1 MFQKL
6 KQFKEMRDQGK
17 QMKEMMDAIVV
28 VGSGARNKIMVT
40 LNGSHEVLGVQI
52 EEGMGKSDMESGVK
66 DAFTDANKKL
76 QQELMKKMQEMG
88 GIGGLADM
96 MKGLGGGQE

>member
-6 KQFKEMRDQGK
+6 KQFKEMRDQSK
-17 QMKEMMDAIVV
+17 QMKEMMDQIVV
-28 VGSGARNKIMVT
+28 VGAGARNKVMVT

-52 EEGMGKSDMESGVK
+52 EEGLGKSETEAGVK
-66 DAFTDANKKL
+66 DAFTEANKKL
-76 QQELMKKMQEMG
+76 QQELMKKMQSMG

-96 MKGLGGGQE
+96 MKGMTGNE

>member
-6 KQFKEMRDQGK
+6 KQFKEKRDQSK
-17 QMKEMMDAIVV
+17 QMKTMLDEIIVV
-28 VGSGARNKIMVT
+28 GAASGNKVMITM
-40 LNGSHEVLGVQI
+40 NGSHEVMGVQI
-52 EEGMGKSDMESGVK
+52 EDGLEKTQIEQGVK
-66 DAFTDANKKL
+66 DALSDANKKL

-96 MKGLGGGQE
+96 MKGMGG